1 MLILSRLVVD
11 KKLVSVNIYYAYY
24 GMCVCVRERERE
36 RERGRERRGREREKE
51 RCFFSPEIPIFRRG
65 LPVEVRLFLF
75 CFNFFNFFVFTGQLN
90 PKFPYSEA
98 DYLSKCDLIATAI
111 NQWNQAPYVREFF
124 AEPPRA
130 YRGLPRY
137 INSSKARGATK

>member
-1 MLILSRLVVD
+1 MS
-11 KKLVSVNIYYAYY
+11 K
-24 GMCVCVRERERE
+24 RERERE
-36 RERGRERRGREREKE
+36 RKRGALPP
-51 RCFFSPEIPIFRRG
+51 PEITIFRGG
-65 LPVEVRLFLF
+65 LDYLSKGEIFYLFLF
-75 CFNFFNFFVFTGQLN
+75 CIFTGQLN

-137 INSSKARGATK
+137 INSQVKHGATK